1 VTGRSAHLVGVLQ
14 FGRPFFGPAQTL
26 WGIETAARRAGYS
39 VTVVHLAT
47 SAPPIVAAAAEHL
60 LAQHVDGVVAAL
72 PTVSAGLEQNLHA
85 LVTQVQVRQ
94 ATPAVVELPPQ
105 IVDRSC
111 SRAPSH

>member
-1 VTGRSAHLVGVLQ
+1 VL
-14 FGRPFFGPAQTL
+14 
-26 WGIETAARRAGYS
+26 
-39 VTVVHLAT
+39 
-47 SAPPIVAAAAEHL
+47 
-60 LAQHVDGVVAAL
+60 AAL
-72 PTVSAGLEQNLHA
+72 PTVGAGLEQSLHA